1 MFRKVTTVVG
11 LCLLAACVWFLY
23 QVNEE
28 QKSYRAQVDE
38 LHAKVA
44 MYHDHANTEAN
55 FLAAKLA
62 APYYI
67 ELDYVPGQKAR
78 RMESGATPIDHV
90 DVIRSVAYTQGNL
103 RFAPADEQRAYLM
116 AHTPAPVLFDLHS
129 ALQEMEVLR
138 SQLSWRDFS
147 SLDEARQQFA
157 EAQKT
162 MKEALTEAR
171 AYGGI

>member
-28 QKSYRAQVDE
+28 QKAYHAQVDE

-90 DVIRSVAYTQGNL
+90 DIIRSVAYYQGNL
-103 RFAPADEQRAYLM
+103 RFAPTDEMDAYLM
-116 AHTPAPVLFDLHS
+116 AHTPAPVLSNLHS
-129 ALQEMEVLR
+129 ALHAVEFLR
-138 SQLSWRDFS
+138 SQLRRRDFS

-157 EAQKT
+157 EAQ
-162 MKEALTEAR
+162 MMMEDALTEAR